1 MRRHAAARARD
12 WVVASV
18 VRTRGAGCVV
28 EGCAVGGGQE
38 SRVRFRGA
46 RFFVANGSRPPVPRW
61 VGVGILGKRSVCTN
75 SLAESTTT
83 TANVKTIKTQTQSA
97 GLRRMRLSELR
108 GLCVT
113 RGLDAFGKKEV
124 LVSRLATMDDGDDE
138 ARSHGAVSIQSE
150 KDLSSFLKDQTH
162 TWAVPSRKPQTDRGD
177 PTNHERILTPAEH
190 GIDASL
196 IPKYVRALQKK
207 LQRDSRNADSSENAV
222 SSSGTGKQTESNSG
236 CRLFVVGGAV
246 RDLYLGKTPRDFD
259 LLTDATWGQ
268 IKRRAKPV
276 VVVGRR
282 FKVAHCFEGNDNGG
296 GGDRGYGNRGNGHV
310 QRSGTFYE
318 LVSMAR
324 YGGDADAADAAD
336 ADEEGSDNDADA
348 GGDVLLKNL
357 RKGAGLSQSPRSAS
371 AIAHHTRLTLSAFI
385 VPDCRR
391 RDFTMNALAYDVQSG
406 LLYDFCGG
414 LDDIDTRIVRTVHR
428 DGPVTSFSEDPARM
442 LRAVRL
448 AARHDF
454 HFAGNVLSAM
464 KASAHLLRKENSA
477 RLAGELKA
485 LLTRGYSTKAVKL
498 LWETGVLEHVLHLH
512 ATHIARAIDPHTT
525 FVAAPPGAFVF
536 AEGDGVVDLV
546 QTGGHTS
553 HNQDLL
559 RGGKEQGSSDGDR
572 AGSIP
577 LDAPWAESGDQN
589 SLGSHKTGSSLT
601 RHGRGGKVRPR
612 ISQIPPPRLPI
623 QGPDTF
629 PAKRQSG
636 FPRRRWKRSCVPT
649 RFSKFFARLIERC
662 YPGLITRQ
670 PRLATPITDTDTSPK
685 PSPTPASPSRSRW
698 RNLGGRRWSRAG
710 C

>member
-1 MRRHAAARARD
+1 MRKRDRSRPILNSSNLGTSHLLPTLHFPTLTSSSFVLQTHPPSPPHRFRPLQWAALNNRVA
-12 WVVASV
+12 VASFLLDNGADV
-18 VRTRGAGCVV
+18 SLGDGDKQTALHWACVRGSLPCAELLLRHGAKCKTTDVRGYDAAHVAAQYGHTGMLYHFKTRWDADLDLVDLDGRSPLHWAAYKGFPDAVKLLLFCDCDALRQDK
-28 EGCAVGGGQE
+28 EGCTALHWAAIRGKSEAAHVLGQSGGLPMLE
-38 SRVRFRGA
+38 ALDSE
-46 RFFVANGSRPPVPRW
+46 GS
-61 VGVGILGKRSVCTN
+61 
-75 SLAESTTT
+75 
-83 TANVKTIKTQTQSA
+83 TAA
-97 GLRRMRLSELR
+97 
-108 GLCVT
+108 
-113 RGLDAFGKKEV
+113 
-124 LVSRLATMDDGDDE
+124 RLATDKGHKSLGHFL
-138 ARSHGAVSIQSE
+138 ATTQVGISHA
-150 KDLSSFLKDQTH
+150 
-162 TWAVPSRKPQTDRGD
+162 
-177 PTNHERILTPAEH
+177 
-190 GIDASL
+190 
-196 IPKYVRALQKK
+196 
-207 LQRDSRNADSSENAV
+207 
-222 SSSGTGKQTESNSG
+222 
-236 CRLFVVGGAV
+236 
-246 RDLYLGKTPRDFD
+246 
-259 LLTDATWGQ
+259 
-268 IKRRAKPV
+268 
-276 VVVGRR
+276 
-282 FKVAHCFEGNDNGG
+282 
-296 GGDRGYGNRGNGHV
+296 
-310 QRSGTFYE
+310 
-318 LVSMAR
+318 
-324 YGGDADAADAAD
+324 
-336 ADEEGSDNDADA
+336 
-348 GGDVLLKNL
+348 
-357 RKGAGLSQSPRSAS
+357 PRSAS